1 MNDKRWRLILGASLL
16 AASTALYLVHFLIFR
31 DSYHIFIYL
40 LGDIAFLPVQVLLV
54 TMILNELLERRSR
67 QDLLHKLNMVIGA
80 FFAETGTELLGL
92 LASFDSVADA
102 LRDDMVPAPGWTDRQ
117 FADAGAAIAAHDF
130 KMDATRG
137 DLIVLR
143 DYLVKQRPFLLRLL
157 ENQNLLEHQSFTD
170 TLWAV
175 FHIADELAHRDDF
188 ASLPASDLA
197 HLSGDIKRA
206 YAALAVQWLA
216 HLQHLK
222 ANYPYLFSL
231 AVRTNPFD
239 PTARI
244 EVSS

>member
-1 MNDKRWRLILGASLL
+1 MNDKRWRLVLSASLL
-16 AASTALYLVHFLIFR
+16 AASTALYVVHFLIFR

-40 LGDIAFLPVQVLLV
+40 LGDIAFLPIQVLLV
-54 TMILNELLERRSR
+54 TVILNELLERRSR
-67 QDLLHKLNMVIGA
+67 ADLLHKLNMVIGA
-80 FFAETGTELLGL
+80 FFAETGTDLLGL
-92 LASFDSVADA
+92 LAAFDSIADTV
-102 LRDDMVPAPGWTDRQ
+102 RDEMIPAPGWTGRQ
-117 FADAGAAIAAHDF
+117 FTDARTAIAAHDF
-130 KMDATRG
+130 KVDATRG
-137 DLIVLR
+137 DLVALR
-143 DYLVKQRPFLLRLL
+143 DYLVAQRPFLLRLL

-175 FHIADELAHRDDF
+175 FHLADELAHRDDL

-222 ANYPYLFSL
+222 TNYPYLFSL

-239 PTARI
+239 PSAHVEVTA
-244 EVSS
+244 

>member
-1 MNDKRWRLILGASLL
+1 MNDKRWRLILGASLI
-16 AASTALYLVHFLIFR
+16 ATSTALYFVHFLIFR
-31 DSYHIFIYL
+31 NTYHIFLYL
-40 LGDIAFLPVQVLLV
+40 IGDIAFLPVQVLLV

-80 FFAETGTELLGL
+80 FFAETGTELLGR
-92 LASFDSVADA
+92 LAAFDSVADTV
-102 LRDDMVPAPGWTDRQ
+102 RDEMVPAPGWTDRQ
-117 FADAGAAIAAHDF
+117 FVSARTAIAGHGFDV
-130 KMDATRG
+130 DATRG
-137 DLIVLR
+137 DLVALR
-143 DYLVKQRPFLLRLL
+143 DYLVAQRPFLLRLL

-175 FHIADELAHRDDF
+175 FHLADELAHRDDF
-188 ASLPASDLA
+188 ASLPASDLS

-222 ANYPYLFSL
+222 TNYPYLFSL

-239 PTARI
+239 PAARV
-244 EVSS
+244 EVVA

>member
-1 MNDKRWRLILGASLL
+1 MKDKRWRLVLGASLM
-16 AASTALYLVHFLIFR
+16 AASTVLYFVHFLIFR
-31 DSYHIFIYL
+31 NTYHIFLYL
-40 LGDIAFLPVQVLLV
+40 IGDIAFLPVQVLLV

-67 QDLLHKLNMVIGA
+67 QERLHKLNMVIGA

-92 LASFDSVADA
+92 LAAFDSVADTV
-102 LRDDMVPAPGWTDRQ
+102 RDEMVPAPTWTDRQ
-117 FADAGAAIAAHDF
+117 FLDARAAIGEYDF
-130 KMDATRG
+130 NVDTGRG
-137 DLIVLR
+137 DLAALR
-143 DYLVKQRPFLLRLL
+143 DYLVTQRPFLLRLL

-175 FHIADELAHRDDF
+175 FHLADELAYRGDF

-222 ANYPYLFSL
+222 NNYPYLFSL

-244 EVSS
+244 EVVA